1 MLRQTS
7 LSVEELLDEMN
18 SPMCRKCFVVNE
30 IGVACHVGEDKDGKG
45 EKTLVA
51 LLDDE
56 DPGVFLP
63 AYCYLA
69 TSEEMAARNAKELER
84 WRKKPENEQYLDWV
98 DEKMA
103 ENKQ

>member
-1 MLRQTS
+1 MPRKTS

-30 IGVACHVGEDKDGKG
+30 IGVACHEGEDKDGKG
-45 EKTLVA
+45 EKSLVIF
-51 LLDDE
+51 LNDG

-69 TSEEMAARNAKELER
+69 TSEEMAVRNAKELER
-84 WRKKPENEQYLDWV
+84 WRKKPENEQYLAWV
-98 DEKMA
+98 DKKIT
-103 ENKQ
+103 ENTQ